1 MAIYIFT
8 FILGAVVGGAWV
20 LFVKGVAQQNRW
32 RAALADVV
40 ILLPVLATYQIWA
53 EMDDDWRILAVYAL
67 GSVIATFVLTG
78 EKK

>member
-67 GSVIATFVLTG
+67 GSIIATFVLTG